1 MWSLQAN
8 SNIVKLP
15 AEDIRLLAPGLAVKI
30 IVYTRNIVFIGINPG
45 VLLWLSNRLL
55 LISTHVF
62 YLLIQST
69 MTVVAIYK
77 AT

>member
-1 MWSLQAN
+1 MAA
-8 SNIVKLP
+8 V
-15 AEDIRLLAPGLAVKI
+15 LAVKI
-30 IVYTRNIVFIGINPG
+30 IVYTRNIVFMGINPG

>member
-1 MWSLQAN
+1 M
-8 SNIVKLP
+8 
-15 AEDIRLLAPGLAVKI
+15 
-30 IVYTRNIVFIGINPG
+30 GINPG

-77 AT
+77 ATAKKLEFTSGKSLIATLF